1 MRPPLLSR
9 FNTTPLAAAALA
21 VLSAASPQPSYAQED
36 PVLFLGRANARVAK
50 AMAFPGQWD
59 GPVDSVKPSAKG
71 LIIFIGSDMRDNALG
86 AVARGLKEASD
97 TIGWSSTVIDCFGMP
112 SRRPEAFSRALALK
126 PAAIVLAGFD
136 ARELGKA
143 IDSAAAQKIPV
154 IGWHAA
160 ARPGPADGL
169 FTNVGSDPREV
180 GQIAALLT
188 VVESKGKAGVVV
200 LTDNHSLYAA
210 AKSNAVIETLRKCQT
225 CSVLAVADLPPSGHD
240 SIQQEAAAMR
250 KRFGTRWSHAVGS
263 SDQYFDTMASP
274 LLKASLNTDSLQAIG
289 AGNGSA
295 TAFERI
301 HGKNLQIGTVPE
313 PLNLHGWQLVDE
325 TLRAQAGIK
334 PSGYVTP
341 SYVVTSAN
349 IAYHGGQKNSFDP
362 SNNYRAQYRKNWGK

>member
-9 FNTTPLAAAALA
+9 LTAFSLASAAVA
-21 VLSAASPQPSYAQED
+21 VLSAAISMPSWSQED
-36 PVLFLGRANARVAK
+36 AVLFLGRANARVAK
-50 AMAFPGQWD
+50 AMAYPVQWD
-59 GPVDSVKPSAKG
+59 GPADSVKPAARG

-86 AVARGLKEASD
+86 AVAKGLKEASD

-112 SRRPEAFSRALALK
+112 GRRPEAFSRALALK
-126 PAAIVLAGFD
+126 PAGIVLAGFD

-143 IDSAAAQKIPV
+143 IESAAAQKIPV

-160 ARPGPADGL
+160 ARPGPADGM

-200 LTDNHSLYAA
+200 LTDNTSLYSA
-210 AKSNAVIETLRKCQT
+210 AKSNAVVETLRKCQT
-225 CSVLAVADLPPSGHD
+225 CSVLSVADLPPAGND
-240 SIQQEAAAMR
+240 SIQQEAAALR
-250 KRFGTRWSHAVGS
+250 KRFGTRWTHAVGS

-274 LLKASLNTDSLQAIG
+274 LLKASLSTDSLQAVG
-289 AGNGSA
+289 AGNGSPA
-295 TAFERI
+295 AFERI
-301 HGKNLQIGTVPE
+301 GGKNLQIGTVPE

-325 TLRAQAGIK
+325 ILRAQAGLK

-341 SYVVTSAN
+341 SYVVTAAN

-362 SNNYRAQYRKNWGK
+362 SNGYRAQYRKNWGR